1 MEQLKDAEEK
11 IMTLERQCQ
20 EVLRTQDS
28 LRDEKEREVQRLEKK
43 LEEQQRKLDQLE
55 ELKQL
60 NKGLSKAM
68 DEKEK
73 QH

>member
-1 MEQLKDAEEK
+1 
-11 IMTLERQCQ
+11 MTLERQCQ